1 MINMM
6 EKIIDWLDDYL
17 PIIIVPLAIL
27 LLLRCLIQIITY

>member
-1 MINMM
+1 MIKII

-27 LLLRCLIQIITY
+27 LILRALIQITIH